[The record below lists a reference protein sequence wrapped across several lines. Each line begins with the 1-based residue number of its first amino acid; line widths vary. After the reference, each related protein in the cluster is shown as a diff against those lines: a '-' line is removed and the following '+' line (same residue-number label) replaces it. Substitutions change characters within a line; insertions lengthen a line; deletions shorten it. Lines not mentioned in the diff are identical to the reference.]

1 MKEIELCEWDEA
13 IEIDGFYFNRAKYLG
28 LPKPPRCFVED
39 KDIDTMTED
48 EKKATL
54 EYIER
59 FRNTETTQAT
69 DIATAK
75 QNLAKEILQAQNR
88 QIF

>member
-1 MKEIELCEWDEA
+1 MNEIELCEWDEA

-28 LPKPPRCFVED
+28 LPKPPRCFAED

-54 EYIER
+54 EYIEL
-59 FRNTETTQAT
+59 FRNADIKKVT

-75 QNLAKEILQAQNR
+75 QNLANDILQARNR
-88 QIF
+88 